1 LAQVFVEKVNS
12 ELKYINESSNVSG
25 KTYIGKL
32 AGIAADFTK
41 PTRNGR
47 RYPLELWQNV
57 EKSDEFKEMMATM
70 TCFGEADHPSDESG
84 RVDTSIKEIAVV
96 LTKYEIQKDK
106 GVVYCEFLILDT
118 PNGRIIKTLLDA
130 GCKMGVSS
138 RGIGDEVIRNGETI
152 IDPET
157 YQFYGFDVVVMP
169 AVVSAR
175 PAVVESR
182 NRNKNSVS
190 LTKSIRKEIFNSNTE
205 GELNSIS
212 NMITALNL
220 PDSASLKEA
229 LNIRR
234 SEIKSGNNISQGSDN
249 KYFKEN
255 QKLKADLGK
264 LRLERKSMQAKLD
277 ANNIRLNALNS
288 DTPKLKKVCE
298 SLRNEIVSMQIAM
311 SNLESNYKN
320 VVAENK
326 LLNSKVSKLT
336 ESANRSKKVKLEESK
351 RNTLVEK
358 KLQETNTK
366 LANSL
371 SKYLQVVCTQASLDE
386 KSVRQLLPKNGYDIS
401 DIDKIVNELSDRKR
415 RFDKLPFE
423 VQPRTAKLLE
433 SSYMTDEDKQTIMFL
448 SGNGQIN

>member
-1 LAQVFVEKVNS
+1 MAQVFVEKVNS